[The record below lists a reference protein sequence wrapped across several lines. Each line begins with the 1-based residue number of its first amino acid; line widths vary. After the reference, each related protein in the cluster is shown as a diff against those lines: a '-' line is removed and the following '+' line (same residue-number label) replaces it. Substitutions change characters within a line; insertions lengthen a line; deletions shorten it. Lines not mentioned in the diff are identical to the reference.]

1 MKLTLTSSEPKSLV
15 SRYAKLQGRMTE
27 PPAYLFSKTIL
38 SKSAETKINRSTKL
52 APGLPP
58 NLISRLSQ
66 EHQLTASVPAPSRPG
81 PVSSAPSVSV
91 KRYLGNHKQSRK
103 QKMQQTDHIFH
114 ITFTTPLIHRTQ
126 CANHPLKDT
135 ILPRTRKRRFH
146 SRESAVFRPV
156 RTPFGQNRRPRS
168 TKMSAQ

>member
-1 MKLTLTSSEPKSLV
+1 MKLTLTSSEPKSLM

-38 SKSAETKINRSTKL
+38 SKSEETKINRSTKL

-66 EHQLTASVPAPSRPG
+66 EPQLTASAPVPSRPG

-91 KRYLGNHKQSRK
+91 KRYLGNHKHSRK

-114 ITFTTPLIHRTQ
+114 ITFTTPLIHRTK
-126 CANHPLKDT
+126 CAKQSANDT
-135 ILPRTRKRRFH
+135 ILRGTSKGRFQ

-156 RTPFGQNRRPRS
+156 RTPCGQNRRPRS
-168 TKMSAQ
+168 TRMRAQ